1 MPFTI
6 VFLFCVEVC
15 RECAE
20 NYDCLKKVRRLA
32 RIKNKVL
39 PNWQRDTLP
48 LSYARLLVNVQ
59 SISFLNIKQEAN

>member
-20 NYDCLKKVRRLA
+20 TYACLTKVRRLV
-32 RIKNKVL
+32 RIKNQGL

-48 LSYARLLVNVQ
+48 LSYARLLVNVKY
-59 SISFLNIKQEAN
+59 FLFKY